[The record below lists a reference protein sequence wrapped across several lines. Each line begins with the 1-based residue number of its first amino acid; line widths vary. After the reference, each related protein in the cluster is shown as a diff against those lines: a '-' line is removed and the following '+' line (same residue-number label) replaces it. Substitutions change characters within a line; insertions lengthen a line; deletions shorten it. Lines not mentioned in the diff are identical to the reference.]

1 MPAGDFCATS
11 WRVHPTAA
19 IAASKIASTAGGRS
33 TAASGRRSTA
43 GAASRLSA
51 VSADG
56 SAIVAE
62 SEPEGEG
69 GSAGKGKE
77 DKRAKSETGGSEL
90 VSGDEDV
97 GAPLIAADAARIP
110 GVESTPGIPALA
122 AAGLAA
128 GGEGGGLALGEW
140 GYAVAGRAARAV
152 GGAGR
157 VVAAALPPESAVLLT
172 ACVVGLLTGA
182 SVSLF
187 NEAVSVIA
195 VHAIR
200 DTVWQGVPPE
210 GGSTWLR
217 SQSVAATW
225 HLHIFV
231 PLAGGVVV
239 GILNTVRSEIKDL
252 PLIRQPPP
260 AVTLGTGNSLGPEG
274 PSVEIGASVGKG
286 AGKVV
291 QGGRERTI
299 ALVAAGSAAG
309 ISAGFNA
316 AVAGCFFAL
325 ESVLRSS
332 VSSAPASLTTAM
344 VLLSSVLA
352 AVVSQQIL
360 GSDPAV
366 QIPLY
371 EFRSPAELP
380 LYLLL
385 GLCCGGVSI
394 ALTRSARLA
403 TDAFDRLLLLSP
415 LPPALLP
422 ALGGLSVGVISLAY
436 PEVLYWGFQNI
447 NDLLGSRPLAS
458 APQVQHLP
466 HITNLLAPLFSF
478 SHPWTFS
485 SSWSPSRC
493 LPWPSAADQACL
505 TASSL
510 PPHCLLTASSLPPHC
525 LLTASSLPPHCL
537 LTASSLP
544 PHCLL
549 TASSLPPHCLLTAS
563 SLPPHCLLTA
573 SSLLP
578 HCLLTASSLP
588 PHCLLTASS
597 LPPHCLLTASS
608 LPPHCLLT
616 ASSLPPHCLLTASA
630 LPPHC
635 LVFFTST
642 LSLPPPQVDF
652 LLQLVALKV
661 LATAICRGSGLVG
674 GFYAPSLF
682 IGAALGQAYGRL
694 ASDVLVA
701 VDPEYN
707 LQWIQV
713 AAPQAYAMALGEL
726 VTLKRRRG
734 PRRRFSEVAGE
745 AILGEQRR
753 QLGSVVG
760 ADSPSPLGLHSA
772 VLRALLDPRLSPAC
786 FPVRS
791 SEWLPQV
798 PLVAPGRSA
807 SSAPLVAVERP
818 ERSLKDFLGALG
830 RDCTAESDPAPHPL
844 PPARP
849 AASVPV
855 APAASADQIRRRF
868 EDQQRELARRAGRSL
883 SPPEPLRSGATLRSG
898 AEAVAHQERSPR
910 RRSSAAR
917 DDKRESRRDD
927 RHDAARSPLSPR
939 SPRRVAS
946 RSRSRDRRS
955 YRHRSPPPRSSR
967 QRSPARQTSRRRP
980 PAPRSP
986 PPAKRQRL
994 YSPRRGDRFPG
1005 RQRQQGPS
1013 RSQSPVRSSASG
1025 HARRGRA
1032 RRGRRGGDCHGGKAG
1047 PAPSAMER
1055 RLLDR
1060 LDNVEKELRRSRA
1073 ASASPSAPRAAPVVP
1088 LSALLP
1094 HNPFGSPARSEQP
1107 LPAGTGFVGAG
1118 GGPPWA
1124 LFAPPRPLPAPRDLA
1139 VSSHRARAYALLP
1152 PMKEVPTATLAR
1164 LWSLAASLRAL
1175 SGFSRSHL
1183 TPCHKDSNVG
1193 MAATLAGVCQV
1204 PLTSVLLLFELTR
1217 DYHDS
1222 ASLDVRDGVLLE
1234 EQVQRDLAVSQAM
1247 RPASSPSVA
1256 AVPLLLVQPREYSSQ
1271 GRRDGE
1277 TGYRAQGRVGGEAE
1291 NRVRAVGVANPES
1304 GQDASGVGEV
1314 EYRPS
1319 TVGEAVA
1326 AMVASRQWCCVVVG
1340 DGGRLEGLLTLVD
1353 VQQEVERRVAAE
1365 RRGAGRGG
1373 RGGRR
1378 GQGGRR
1384 LRGEAGG
1391 GGRKGAGDESS
1402 GERDGSGG
1410 EGDTSGTG
1418 AADGGIAASVTT
1430 ANVTVKGAVEGLPV
1444 SVLCTPWQ
1452 QLETISPAASLYE
1465 ARRRL
1470 TARGIR
1476 QLPVVLQV
1484 ARGRGEGRG
1493 EGRGGERGQEG
1504 NEEGEDGRGVERGG
1518 RREGMDEVG
1527 RETMRLEDGEGRE
1540 ERGSDLLLVGLLD
1553 RDDIARACRA
1563 EATKRLLQL

>member
-187 NEAVSVIA
+187 NEAV
-195 VHAIR
+195 HAIR

-252 PLIRQPPP
+252 PLIRQPPRGSSSGSSSDSSSDDGSSSTSSTSFASRAAQSAAQNLVAVLRP
-260 AVTLGTGNSLGPEG
+260 VLKAVAAAVTLGTGNSLGPEG
-274 PSVEIGASVGKG
+274 PSVEIGASMGKG

-403 TDAFDRLLLLSP
+403 TDAFDRLLLLSL

-458 APQVQHLP
+458 A
-466 HITNLLAPLFSF
+466 
-478 SHPWTFS
+478 
-485 SSWSPSRC
+485 
-493 LPWPSAADQACL
+493 
-505 TASSL
+505 
-510 PPHCLLTASSLPPHC
+510 
-525 LLTASSLPPHCL
+525 
-537 LTASSLP
+537 
-544 PHCLL
+544 
-549 TASSLPPHCLLTAS
+549 
-563 SLPPHCLLTA
+563 
-573 SSLLP
+573 
-578 HCLLTASSLP
+578 
-588 PHCLLTASS
+588 
-597 LPPHCLLTASS
+597 
-608 LPPHCLLT
+608 
-616 ASSLPPHCLLTASA
+616 
-630 LPPHC
+630 
-635 LVFFTST
+635 
-642 LSLPPPQVDF
+642 PQVDF

-713 AAPQAYAMALGEL
+713 AAPQAYAM
-726 VTLKRRRG
+726 
-734 PRRRFSEVAGE
+734 
-745 AILGEQRR
+745 
-753 QLGSVVG
+753 
-760 ADSPSPLGLHSA
+760 
-772 VLRALLDPRLSPAC
+772 
-786 FPVRS
+786 
-791 SEWLPQV
+791 
-798 PLVAPGRSA
+798 
-807 SSAPLVAVERP
+807 
-818 ERSLKDFLGALG
+818 
-830 RDCTAESDPAPHPL
+830 
-844 PPARP
+844 
-849 AASVPV
+849 
-855 APAASADQIRRRF
+855 
-868 EDQQRELARRAGRSL
+868 
-883 SPPEPLRSGATLRSG
+883 
-898 AEAVAHQERSPR
+898 
-910 RRSSAAR
+910 
-917 DDKRESRRDD
+917 
-927 RHDAARSPLSPR
+927 
-939 SPRRVAS
+939 
-946 RSRSRDRRS
+946 
-955 YRHRSPPPRSSR
+955 
-967 QRSPARQTSRRRP
+967 
-980 PAPRSP
+980 
-986 PPAKRQRL
+986 
-994 YSPRRGDRFPG
+994 
-1005 RQRQQGPS
+1005 
-1013 RSQSPVRSSASG
+1013 
-1025 HARRGRA
+1025 
-1032 RRGRRGGDCHGGKAG
+1032 
-1047 PAPSAMER
+1047 
-1055 RLLDR
+1055 
-1060 LDNVEKELRRSRA
+1060 
-1073 ASASPSAPRAAPVVP
+1073 
-1088 LSALLP
+1088 
-1094 HNPFGSPARSEQP
+1094 
-1107 LPAGTGFVGAG
+1107 
-1118 GGPPWA
+1118 
-1124 LFAPPRPLPAPRDLA
+1124 
-1139 VSSHRARAYALLP
+1139 
-1152 PMKEVPTATLAR
+1152 
-1164 LWSLAASLRAL
+1164 
-1175 SGFSRSHL
+1175 
-1183 TPCHKDSNVG
+1183 VG

-1234 EQVQRDLAVSQAM
+1234 EQVQRDLAVSTAM

-1256 AVPLLLVQPREYSSQ
+1256 AVPLLLVRPREYSSQ

-1402 GERDGSGG
+1402 GESDGSGG

-1484 ARGRGEGRG
+1484 
-1493 EGRGGERGQEG
+1493 GG
-1504 NEEGEDGRGVERGG
+1504 GG
-1518 RREGMDEVG
+1518 SIGL
-1527 RETMRLEDGEGRE
+1527 TMF
-1540 ERGSDLLLVGLLD
+1540 
-1553 RDDIARACRA
+1553 
-1563 EATKRLLQL
+1563 

>member
-187 NEAVSVIA
+187 NEAV
-195 VHAIR
+195 HAIR

-239 GILNTVRSEIKDL
+239 GILNTAMAA
-252 PLIRQPPP
+252 

-458 APQVQHLP
+458 GLSPPAGRPQGACHGHLLR
-466 HITNLLAPLFSF
+466 IRLA
-478 SHPWTFS
+478 
-485 SSWSPSRC
+485 
-493 LPWPSAADQACL
+493 
-505 TASSL
+505 SL

-573 SSLLP
+573 SSLL
-578 HCLLTASSLP
+578 
-588 PHCLLTASS
+588 
-597 LPPHCLLTASS
+597 PHCLLTASS

-713 AAPQAYAMALGEL
+713 AAPQAYAMHGVEQHGMATTSAG
-726 VTLKRRRG
+726 VWMVPPTLMN
-734 PRRRFSEVAGE
+734 
-745 AILGEQRR
+745 
-753 QLGSVVG
+753 
-760 ADSPSPLGLHSA
+760 H
-772 VLRALLDPRLSPAC
+772 
-786 FPVRS
+786 
-791 SEWLPQV
+791 
-798 PLVAPGRSA
+798 
-807 SSAPLVAVERP
+807 APL
-818 ERSLKDFLGALG
+818 
-830 RDCTAESDPAPHPL
+830 
-844 PPARP
+844 
-849 AASVPV
+849 
-855 APAASADQIRRRF
+855 
-868 EDQQRELARRAGRSL
+868 
-883 SPPEPLRSGATLRSG
+883 
-898 AEAVAHQERSPR
+898 
-910 RRSSAAR
+910 
-917 DDKRESRRDD
+917 
-927 RHDAARSPLSPR
+927 
-939 SPRRVAS
+939 
-946 RSRSRDRRS
+946 
-955 YRHRSPPPRSSR
+955 
-967 QRSPARQTSRRRP
+967 
-980 PAPRSP
+980 
-986 PPAKRQRL
+986 
-994 YSPRRGDRFPG
+994 
-1005 RQRQQGPS
+1005 
-1013 RSQSPVRSSASG
+1013 
-1025 HARRGRA
+1025 
-1032 RRGRRGGDCHGGKAG
+1032 
-1047 PAPSAMER
+1047 
-1055 RLLDR
+1055 
-1060 LDNVEKELRRSRA
+1060 
-1073 ASASPSAPRAAPVVP
+1073 
-1088 LSALLP
+1088 
-1094 HNPFGSPARSEQP
+1094 
-1107 LPAGTGFVGAG
+1107 
-1118 GGPPWA
+1118 
-1124 LFAPPRPLPAPRDLA
+1124 
-1139 VSSHRARAYALLP
+1139 
-1152 PMKEVPTATLAR
+1152 
-1164 LWSLAASLRAL
+1164 
-1175 SGFSRSHL
+1175 
-1183 TPCHKDSNVG
+1183 
-1193 MAATLAGVCQV
+1193 
-1204 PLTSVLLLFELTR
+1204 
-1217 DYHDS
+1217 
-1222 ASLDVRDGVLLE
+1222 
-1234 EQVQRDLAVSQAM
+1234 
-1247 RPASSPSVA
+1247 
-1256 AVPLLLVQPREYSSQ
+1256 
-1271 GRRDGE
+1271 
-1277 TGYRAQGRVGGEAE
+1277 
-1291 NRVRAVGVANPES
+1291 
-1304 GQDASGVGEV
+1304 
-1314 EYRPS
+1314 
-1319 TVGEAVA
+1319 
-1326 AMVASRQWCCVVVG
+1326 
-1340 DGGRLEGLLTLVD
+1340 
-1353 VQQEVERRVAAE
+1353 
-1365 RRGAGRGG
+1365 
-1373 RGGRR
+1373 
-1378 GQGGRR
+1378 
-1384 LRGEAGG
+1384 
-1391 GGRKGAGDESS
+1391 
-1402 GERDGSGG
+1402 
-1410 EGDTSGTG
+1410 
-1418 AADGGIAASVTT
+1418 
-1430 ANVTVKGAVEGLPV
+1430 
-1444 SVLCTPWQ
+1444 
-1452 QLETISPAASLYE
+1452 
-1465 ARRRL
+1465 
-1470 TARGIR
+1470 
-1476 QLPVVLQV
+1476 
-1484 ARGRGEGRG
+1484 
-1493 EGRGGERGQEG
+1493 
-1504 NEEGEDGRGVERGG
+1504 
-1518 RREGMDEVG
+1518 
-1527 RETMRLEDGEGRE
+1527 
-1540 ERGSDLLLVGLLD
+1540 
-1553 RDDIARACRA
+1553 
-1563 EATKRLLQL
+1563 